1 MDVKTLIVRAAR
13 EYPDNLALV
22 YKTTRMTFGELNQA
36 SNRLA
41 HGILALG
48 VRKGDRV
55 GMFLHNHAEF
65 IEIDFALSKAG
76 IVRVSPSR
84 VEPGWLDLILHPAEP
99 PIAEASAVES
109 IRIDYPS
116 QWMNL
121 FGWHLHWLV
130 VYFALSVLFG
140 LGLKGVLRVEA

>member
-22 YKTTRMTFGELNQA
+22 YKTTRMTFRELNQA
-36 SNRLA
+36 SNRVA

-65 IEIDFALSKAG
+65 IEIDFALS
-76 IVRVSPSR
+76 RR
-84 VEPGWLDLILHPAEP
+84 
-99 PIAEASAVES
+99 ASS
-109 IRIDYPS
+109 GPLNIRLAPQDHEY
-116 QWMNL
+116 M
-121 FGWHLHWLV
+121 
-130 VYFALSVLFG
+130 
-140 LGLKGVLRVEA
+140 R